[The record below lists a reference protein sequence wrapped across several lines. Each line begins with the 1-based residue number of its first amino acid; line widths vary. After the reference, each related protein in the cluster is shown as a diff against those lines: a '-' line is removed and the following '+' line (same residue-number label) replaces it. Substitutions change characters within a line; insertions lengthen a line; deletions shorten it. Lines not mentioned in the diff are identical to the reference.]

1 MSKGNSGLFKGT
13 IGEKNENNIGI
24 NEIINIIKERTKDL
38 DLREHPIKNKELSKK
53 KMKEIREKIKHKTA
67 TKEEFHN
74 YTWNNRFKKR
84 RDTAVENFW
93 EEESKRLKEGLSGTR
108 NWSKEQKEVII
119 LGKKKPKYKG
129 KTLQGHHSY
138 SVSLYPHLANRHEV
152 IVPLSYTEH
161 FKGWHGGNFKNS
173 NPGKP
178 IKFIIEF

>member
-13 IGEKNENNIGI
+13 VGEKSENNIGI
-24 NEIINIIKERTKDL
+24 NELINIIKERTKDL

-53 KMKEIREKIKHKTA
+53 KMKEIRKKIKKRTA

-74 YTWNNRFKKR
+74 YTWNKKIDKHR
-84 RDTAVENFW
+84 KEAVSHFW
-93 EEESKRLKEGLSGTR
+93 EEERIRLKKRLSGTR
-108 NWSKEQKEVII
+108 NWNEEQKKVII
-119 LGKKKPKYKG
+119 AGKKKPKYKG

-138 SVSLYPHLANRHEV
+138 SVSLYPHLANKHEV

-173 NPGKP
+173 YPGKP

>member
-74 YTWNNRFKKR
+74 YTWNKKIDKLR
-84 RDTAVENFW
+84 KEAVKNFW
-93 EEESKRLKEGLSGTR
+93 VEECIRLILGLSGTR
-108 NWSKEQKEVII
+108 NWNEEQKKII
-119 LGKKKPKYKG
+119 IAGKVPKYKG

-138 SVSLYPHLANRHEV
+138 SVSLYPHLANKHEV
-152 IVPLSYTEH
+152 IVPLSPKEH
-161 FKGWHGGNFKNS
+161 LKGWHGGNFKHS
-173 NPGKP
+173 HPGKP